1 MGAINE
7 RQEWM
12 KIGCMFEDLFI
23 TQQLLKF
30 GIIEMRLFGE

>member
-12 KIGCMFEDLFI
+12 EIGCMFDDLFL
-23 TQQLLKF
+23 TQQRIKF
-30 GIIEMRLFGE
+30 GIIEMRSFGE